1 MKTHLLTKKR
11 ALISSVAMLLVAII
25 ALGTATFAWFTSNTK
40 ATATGINVRT
50 QKVSELEISSKLKP
64 NYATTFSY
72 DVGTP
77 GKKQMFMPAST
88 VNGTSW
94 FTAIAEK
101 ANNYATKADGTDI
114 SAIDLTDINDEK
126 NFNAYIVSDN
136 LNIHNKGKAACDNV
150 TVTINAIPSK
160 YLRIAL
166 VPVTEKNGTTFK
178 YAQGKSFKDYVYS
191 SDGESYLGLSAKKV
205 PAKPADAAN
214 EITPNTD
221 LDIPVGKL
229 SADGAEDGSDCAYYK
244 LFVWFEGQDPDCKN
258 ANSGDILNEI
268 TLTVTGE
275 AVTDTNA

>member
-64 NYATTFSY
+64 TYTTTFSY
-72 DVGTP
+72 DVGTTS
-77 GKKQMFMPAST
+77 KKQMFMPAST

-101 ANNYATKADGTDI
+101 ANNYATKNDGTDI
-114 SAIDLTDINDEK
+114 SAIDLTDIGDDK

-136 LNIHNKGKAACDNV
+136 LNIHNKGKAACENV
-150 TVTINAIPSK
+150 KVTISGIPSD

-166 VPVTEKNGTTFK
+166 VPVTEKNGTSFK
-178 YAQGKSFKDYVYS
+178 YEQGKSFKDYVYS
-191 SDGESYLGLSAKKV
+191 SDGQSYLGLSAKKV
-205 PAKPADAAN
+205 PVKPADAAN

-221 LDIPVGKL
+221 LEIPVGTL

-258 ANSGDILNEI
+258 ANSGDILDEI

>member
-205 PAKPADAAN
+205 PVKPADAAN